1 MTDRYFDEL
10 AGRFAQKIYGGT
22 KGAIRLAVLQQDLL
36 SVLPNKPI
44 NILDIGAGLGHMS
57 LWLAQQGHHVTV
69 TEPSQI
75 MIEGAKA
82 QFSQANLMAEFI
94 QQPWQ
99 QLSFNQP
106 FDLVI
111 CHAVLEWLAE
121 PFSILETLKKLV
133 HPMGKLSL
141 AFYNKDA
148 LIYRN
153 LLKGHF
159 KKLKKQ
165 QFSGEKQ
172 SLTPQQ
178 PIAPNELKKAM
189 QDDWEIITQSG
200 IRVFHDYM
208 PFDFQAK
215 TPPGELMK
223 MELEYCKHP
232 SFSGLGRYIHWLCQ
246 PK

>member
-10 AGRFAQKIYGGT
+10 AGRFAEKIYGST
-22 KGAIRLAVLQQDLL
+22 KGAIRLAILQQDLTTI
-36 SVLPNKPI
+36 LPNKPI
-44 NILDIGAGLGHMS
+44 TVLDIGAGQGHIS
-57 LWLAQQGHHVTV
+57 LWLAEQGHHVTV
-69 TEPSQI
+69 TEPSAV
-75 MIEGAKA
+75 MLTTAKE
-82 QFSQANLMAEFI
+82 QFAHAELNADFI
-94 QQPWQ
+94 QKPWQ

-111 CHAVLEWLAE
+111 CHAVLEWLAD
-121 PFSILETLKKLV
+121 PLSILEALKKFT
-133 HPMGKLSL
+133 HPNGVLSL

-172 SLTPQQ
+172 SLTPQN
-178 PIAPNELKKAM
+178 PIAPNELKQAM
-189 QDDWEIITQSG
+189 SNEWELITQSG

-208 PFDFQAK
+208 PFDFQTKAS
-215 TPPGELMK
+215 PDELVK
-223 MELEYCKHP
+223 MELAYCKHP
-232 SFSGLGRYIHWLCQ
+232 TFSGLGRYIHWLCQ